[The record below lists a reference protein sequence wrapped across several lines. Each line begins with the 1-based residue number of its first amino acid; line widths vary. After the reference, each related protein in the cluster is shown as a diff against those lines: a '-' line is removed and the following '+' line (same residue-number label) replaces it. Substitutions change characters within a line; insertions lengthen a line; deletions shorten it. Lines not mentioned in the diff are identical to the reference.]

1 MAKEKKRWVNIPSV
15 GRVRLY
21 TKKIDVDHFC
31 FLTNKQ
37 IDVAK
42 VKLHN
47 VWFIFDIESE
57 EVISQGLTWTDC
69 LDMLKSGGLLN
80 QN

>member
-1 MAKEKKRWVNIPSV
+1 MLKEKKRWVNIPSV

-21 TKKIDVDHFC
+21 TKKINVNGMDH
-31 FLTNKQ
+31 L
-37 IDVAK
+37 DVAK

-57 EVISQGLTWTDC
+57 KVLSQGLMWTDC

-80 QN
+80 QK